1 MASKPDFNGPG
12 RELRTDG
19 DHLDES
25 VYCVNCG
32 TIFVRNGTGRDCP
45 SCANASAIEAL
56 RERVETFTK
65 TVEDRIKQK
74 IREATRTARSR
85 GGDAGGDGDE

>member
-1 MASKPDFNGPG
+1 MTSKPDFNGPG
-12 RELRTDG
+12 RELRAGG

-45 SCANASAIEAL
+45 SCANASAIEAI

-65 TVEDRIKQK
+65 TLEDRINQK
-74 IREATRTARSR
+74 IKEAARTARSR
-85 GGDAGGDGDE
+85 VGDAGGEADE